1 MRRPLSILVALSAAA
16 LLAGACE
23 SPTSV
28 ASDLASVTVDLGSVV
43 ALDSLRTVDA
53 ATVPCCTVDSAGA
66 RVSILSGTL
75 TFQRYAHYSDTVF
88 TPAGPMSGACVTE
101 IPNGAVLHLNGL
113 VPVGDTVAYLMIPCR
128 VGGYTLVLTQR
139 VDFPGDSARTLDVTV
154 SSGTY
159 SWTRDALLLMDASG
173 HAVPA
178 TMAADTIVIL
188 ASGHTYKLQAVRF
201 D

>member
-1 MRRPLSILVALSAAA
+1 MRRPLATLVTLAAAA
-16 LLAGACE
+16 LVAGACE
-23 SPTSV
+23 SATAV
-28 ASDLASVTVDLGSVV
+28 APDLASVSADLGSVV

-66 RVSILSGTL
+66 RTTILAGTL
-75 TFQRYAHYSDTVF
+75 TFQRYAHYTDTVI

-101 IPNGAVLHLNGL
+101 VPNGAHQHSNGL
-113 VPVGDTVAYLMIPCR
+113 VTVGDTVAYLMIPCH

-139 VDFPGDSARTLDVTV
+139 VDFAGDVSRTLDVTV

-159 SWTRDALLLMDASG
+159 SWTRDALVLVDATG

-178 TMAADTIVIL
+178 TMAVDTIIIV
-188 ASGHTYKLQAVRF
+188 ASGHSYKLQAVRF
-201 D
+201 R